1 MEKFVFKL
9 QKVLDYKFEIE
20 EKKKDEFVKAQ
31 KKLLLEKNK
40 LESLIEY
47 KKNAVEDK
55 SNYKSKLDYQLL
67 LNYIDVMD
75 DKIENQMAEIK
86 KAEDEFAIKKDELI
100 KSTADRKVIER
111 LKEKA
116 KDEFDLEIGQK
127 EQKLNDDFALFSYV
141 RSGSAK

>member
-31 KKLLLEKNK
+31 KKLLFEKNK
-40 LESLIEY
+40 LENLIER
-47 KKNAVEDK
+47 KKSAVEDK

-67 LNYIDVMD
+67 LNYIDFMD
-75 DKIENQMAEIK
+75 NKIENQMAEIK

-116 KDEFDLEIGQK
+116 KDEFNLEIGQK